1 MEIDV
6 RKTTPTGRAKRPYP
20 PCEMPANQYITAFR
34 KRPKKQSGRPM
45 RGLYRAGNVQD
56 QSTGSSM
63 RYKDVCIEAI
73 GYVLPER
80 RISSAAIEKW
90 LRPVYERLRLPEGR
104 LELMTGIRERRFWH
118 HGIRPSEVS
127 AQAGQCA
134 LRKAGL
140 QPGDIGCLMHC
151 SVSRDF
157 VEPATSTVVHKLLK
171 LPSSAL
177 NFDISNACL
186 GVVTGMMMMANMI
199 QLGQI
204 ETGVIVSGE
213 HAGPLVEGTVERL
226 LNDPDLTRRSIKS
239 QVASL
244 TIGSA
249 AAAVVMT
256 HADKSRTGHRMLAAA
271 HCTDTSFNHLCQ
283 GNSDCGMNDNTDVC
297 MNTDSHELMVR
308 GIEVAAQTWDLLQG
322 EIGWGRDTPD
332 AICGHQ
338 VGKAHR
344 QALYERLGLDVAK
357 DFSTYEFLGNC
368 GSASLP
374 VTAALAEEAGRLKA
388 GDDVALLGI
397 GSGIN
402 CAIIA
407 AKW

>member
-1 MEIDV
+1 
-6 RKTTPTGRAKRPYP
+6 
-20 PCEMPANQYITAFR
+20 
-34 KRPKKQSGRPM
+34 
-45 RGLYRAGNVQD
+45 
-56 QSTGSSM
+56 M

-73 GYVLPER
+73 GYVLPDR
-80 RISSAAIEKW
+80 RVTSAAIEKW
-90 LRPVYERLRLPEGR
+90 LRPVYERLHLPEGR
-104 LELMTGIRERRFWH
+104 LELMTGIRERRFWKR
-118 HGIRPSEVS
+118 GTRPSTVS
-127 AQAGQCA
+127 ARAGAAA
-134 LRKAGL
+134 LEKAGVS
-140 QPGDIGCLMHC
+140 PDDVGCLLHC

-171 LPSSAL
+171 LPSHAM

-186 GVVTGMMMMANMI
+186 GVVTGMVMMANMI

-213 HAGPLVEGTVERL
+213 HGGPLVEGTVERL
-226 LNDPDLTRRSIKS
+226 LNDPTLTRKSIKS
-239 QVASL
+239 HVASL

-256 HADKSRTGHRMLAAA
+256 HASKSRTGHRLLGAV
-271 HCTDTSFNHLCQ
+271 HSSDTTFNHLCQ
-283 GNSDCGMNDNTDVC
+283 GNADCGMTDSTDVA
-297 MNTDSHELMVR
+297 MMTDSHELLVR
-308 GIEVAAQTWDLLQG
+308 GIEVAAGTWQLLEK
-322 EIGWGRDTPD
+322 EIGWTRDTPD

-344 QALYERLGLDVAK
+344 EALYERVGLDPRK

-374 VTAALAEEAGRLKA
+374 VTAAMAEEAGHLKP
-388 GDDVALLGI
+388 GDNVALMGI

-402 CAIIA
+402 CAILA
-407 AKW
+407 ATW